1 MPTPYKSPYTQA
13 LYVPL
18 STLTIQEGRQQK
30 IRIPNLLIAYV
41 PICARTVR
49 SQLVDGTLAHL
60 PTPPQSSDSG
70 VTHLSYIVYEMRTTL
85 MYFIHAKYLSNN
97 LIGTRNMGIFVLLC
111 KIIQTFMQVNMHIVE

>member
-1 MPTPYKSPYTQA
+1 MPTPYKSLHTQA

-41 PICARTVR
+41 PICASTVR

-85 MYFIHAKYLSNN
+85 KHYSHSISCEIVHNFIL
-97 LIGTRNMGIFVLLC
+97 
-111 KIIQTFMQVNMHIVE
+111 

>member
-1 MPTPYKSPYTQA
+1 MNSNRQRQAKTIFTYTLMLGWKASRWNWLPFYALYTQA

-41 PICARTVR
+41 PICASTVR

-85 MYFIHAKYLSNN
+85 KE
-97 LIGTRNMGIFVLLC
+97 V
-111 KIIQTFMQVNMHIVE
+111 

>member
-1 MPTPYKSPYTQA
+1 MPTPYKSPYIQA

-30 IRIPNLLIAYV
+30 IRIPNL

-49 SQLVDGTLAHL
+49 SQLVDRTLAHL

-85 MYFIHAKYLSNN
+85 KE
-97 LIGTRNMGIFVLLC
+97 V
-111 KIIQTFMQVNMHIVE
+111 